1 MLKATFVQLT
11 SQRSWYRGR
20 STSVSGASVIVR
32 VHWPLSSGDR
42 QEWHGFGR
50 KTRHSCKL
58 TRSRSRFSWIS
69 RKRAE
74 KEHRSDDVFGEIH
87 ERHLSTRCPRNPE
100 TWCPRNPGTSDC
112 TAHQL
117 KTIRYKEFRISLG

>member
-32 VHWPLSSGDR
+32 VHWPLSSGER

-58 TRSRSRFSWIS
+58 TRLRSRFSWIS

-74 KEHRSDDVFGEIH
+74 REQSGASSDDGVADGYLKGQTSCPTKWRAF
-87 ERHLSTRCPRNPE
+87 LSGGRPMVQCE
-100 TWCPRNPGTSDC
+100 
-112 TAHQL
+112 
-117 KTIRYKEFRISLG
+117 